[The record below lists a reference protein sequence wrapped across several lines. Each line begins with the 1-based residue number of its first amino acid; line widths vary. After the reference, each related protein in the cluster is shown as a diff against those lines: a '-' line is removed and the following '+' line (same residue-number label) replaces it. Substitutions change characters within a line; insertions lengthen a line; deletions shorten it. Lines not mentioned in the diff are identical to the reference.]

1 MAAINTSL
9 GWTFQGPTK
18 TRSSVSEQSDTLI
31 CVLRTAVEI
40 EDDTSLALRRF
51 WDLEHLG
58 ITDNLTPDQ
67 DDQALM
73 ERFEGS
79 IEFQDGRYRVN
90 LPFKQQPRV
99 DLPSNRGV
107 ALERMKRMSTRLARG
122 PEMLARYDEAIRTY
136 LEEGHAEKVKSA
148 SDEADTGQ
156 VYYMPHR
163 PVIRES
169 SATTKL
175 RVVFDASSHASGAPS
190 LNDCLEKGP
199 KMVPDL
205 VRLLLRFRLHRIAI
219 TADVR
224 KAFLQIGIKEE
235 DRDFLRFLWFST
247 PPTPGHE
254 MPPVEE
260 WRMTAVPFGTAASP
274 FLLAATLSHHL
285 RLMKEEFPETA
296 TVLES
301 SMYVDDMITGAA
313 TLEEAL
319 RICSESTDIFKRA
332 GMELGKWASSSK
344 ALNDVFEEHTAK
356 NVTRALGTSAE
367 TKVLGVVWKREDDVF
382 KFDTSAI
389 VEFLTSRK
397 NTKRFLLQATA
408 RIFDPLAFL
417 SPFVIRVKI
426 MFQKL
431 WVLGIDWDCELPDD
445 LSSEWD
451 TWCQDIPKLSLLHTQ
466 RCLIPISE
474 QTRYTVQL
482 HVFTDASPHAY
493 GAAVYL
499 RVRTETGQVHVNLM
513 LAKARVAPI
522 KRLTLP
528 RLELMGALIGA
539 RLLSYAARILHA
551 PAAEYHMWTDS
562 TIALSWI
569 RSSANG
575 WKPFVSNRVTEIQG
589 ITDPA
594 RWRHCPGHCNPADL
608 VTRGITAEICVS
620 SSLWWRGPEWL
631 QREEVCW
638 PEPYVHTAPDDRA
651 PNVVDE
657 ERAGASSPP
666 PYLILGVADTEG
678 RLLQLERFSKLS
690 RVLRVTAW
698 VMRFVAKCRR
708 TEDTP
713 TGPLTTEEI
722 RAAETYWIRRTQ
734 DEQYQPEI
742 HALSKQRSVSPESE
756 LFQINPFLDDRG
768 MLRVTGRLQQGQLE
782 PAVRHPIILPPRHG
796 FTELVV
802 QSAHCRILHG
812 GVLETMTE
820 LREMGLPELIY
831 SDNALTFRRAAK
843 DIRGLWEHINS
854 AAVRDFC
861 STHNIR
867 WRFIVER
874 AAWWGGF
881 WERMVRTVKGCLRKT
896 LGKAR
901 LGYEALETVLHEV
914 EAACQLATTDDP
926 NV

>member
-1 MAAINTSL
+1 MCDPSRKSTAQKDDSVESGHLYASNEGKTRHTDCDMLLQTFRAWAVTDPDCAYLRGVIDGGSQKTFVREDVSRKLELPVLREIDLRLSTFADNAPAPSQRRNVVRLKLRSQFDQTEVTLEAIEIPFVCRDIAQIPTQCSLVAQLRECGMDIADRVMFPSVPRETGLSVLIGSDQLWKIVKGNVQHDQNNSAIAAINTSL

-40 EDDTSLALRRF
+40 EDDTSLALRRY

-58 ITDNLTPDQ
+58 ITDNLTPDR

-73 ERFEGS
+73 ESFEGS

-107 ALERMKRMSTRLARG
+107 ALERMKRMSTRLARD

-136 LEEGHAEKVKSA
+136 LEEGHAEKVKPE

-190 LNDCLEKGP
+190 LNDCLEKEP

-274 FLLAATLSHHL
+274 FLLAATLSHHP

-356 NVTRALGTSAE
+356 
-367 TKVLGVVWKREDDVF
+367 
-382 KFDTSAI
+382 
-389 VEFLTSRK
+389 
-397 NTKRFLLQATA
+397 
-408 RIFDPLAFL
+408 
-417 SPFVIRVKI
+417 
-426 MFQKL
+426 M
-431 WVLGIDWDCELPDD
+431 
-445 LSSEWD
+445 
-451 TWCQDIPKLSLLHTQ
+451 
-466 RCLIPISE
+466 
-474 QTRYTVQL
+474 
-482 HVFTDASPHAY
+482 
-493 GAAVYL
+493 
-499 RVRTETGQVHVNLM
+499 
-513 LAKARVAPI
+513 
-522 KRLTLP
+522 
-528 RLELMGALIGA
+528 
-539 RLLSYAARILHA
+539 
-551 PAAEYHMWTDS
+551 
-562 TIALSWI
+562 
-569 RSSANG
+569 
-575 WKPFVSNRVTEIQG
+575 
-589 ITDPA
+589 
-594 RWRHCPGHCNPADL
+594 
-608 VTRGITAEICVS
+608 
-620 SSLWWRGPEWL
+620 
-631 QREEVCW
+631 
-638 PEPYVHTAPDDRA
+638 
-651 PNVVDE
+651 
-657 ERAGASSPP
+657 
-666 PYLILGVADTEG
+666 
-678 RLLQLERFSKLS
+678 
-690 RVLRVTAW
+690 
-698 VMRFVAKCRR
+698 
-708 TEDTP
+708 
-713 TGPLTTEEI
+713 
-722 RAAETYWIRRTQ
+722 
-734 DEQYQPEI
+734 
-742 HALSKQRSVSPESE
+742 
-756 LFQINPFLDDRG
+756 
-768 MLRVTGRLQQGQLE
+768 
-782 PAVRHPIILPPRHG
+782 
-796 FTELVV
+796 
-802 QSAHCRILHG
+802 
-812 GVLETMTE
+812 
-820 LREMGLPELIY
+820 
-831 SDNALTFRRAAK
+831 
-843 DIRGLWEHINS
+843 
-854 AAVRDFC
+854 
-861 STHNIR
+861 
-867 WRFIVER
+867 
-874 AAWWGGF
+874 
-881 WERMVRTVKGCLRKT
+881 
-896 LGKAR
+896 
-901 LGYEALETVLHEV
+901 
-914 EAACQLATTDDP
+914 
-926 NV
+926 